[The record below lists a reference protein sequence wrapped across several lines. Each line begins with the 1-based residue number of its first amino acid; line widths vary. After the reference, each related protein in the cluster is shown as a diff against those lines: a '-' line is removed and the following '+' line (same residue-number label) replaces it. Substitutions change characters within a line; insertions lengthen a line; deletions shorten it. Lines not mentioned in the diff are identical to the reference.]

1 MKKLTYS
8 DWQSIEYFIE
18 KYGDLRNWIGFES
31 RKEEIKNIN
40 PRLIELNDDII
51 KLKQDLDLDQIL
63 DLDHD
68 TDSTSEKTKPMFD
81 LEKEFTTTQFK
92 VDSRI
97 EIIEDPQINFKPV
110 EKKMDQFKVHIRGP
124 QKS

>member
-8 DWQSIEYFIE
+8 DWQSIEYFRE

-51 KLKQDLDLDQIL
+51 KAKQDLDYKL
-63 DLDHD
+63 
-68 TDSTSEKTKPMFD
+68 SSF
-81 LEKEFTTTQFK
+81 
-92 VDSRI
+92 RI
-97 EIIEDPQINFKPV
+97 ELENTPMED
-110 EKKMDQFKVHIRGP
+110 D
-124 QKS
+124 